1 MAWNGPVNN
10 DWSTCDF
17 TKPPFSGGIAVLTH
31 EEVLFVQ
38 ETAQPFVEGHENDD
52 FYVTS
57 QYNIAVNYE
66 KGINQD
72 TYACIKGYDPSI
84 NLLGI
89 DANGIVQPISEEPL
103 PQSEV

>member
-1 MAWNGPVNN
+1 MSWNAPVNG

-17 TKPPFSGGIAVLTH
+17 TQPPFAGGIATLTH
-31 EEVLFVQ
+31 EEVLFVI
-38 ETAQPFVEGHENDD
+38 ETTAPIAVGHENDD

-72 TYACIKGYDPSI
+72 TYVCIKGYDP
-84 NLLGI
+84 NVNTLGT
-89 DANGIVQPISEEPL
+89 DANGIIQPISEEPQ